1 MELIASRHHLMK
13 KFMRLGVFKLCLAN
27 KKFHINSRRH
37 FLLQTSQDSKTSI
50 HFRFI
55 TCYTMNM
62 LLCTLSREGAN
73 RFTYGLYHCIKNI
86 STLAAEQMTNND
98 FLQEADY
105 YKAL

>member
-1 MELIASRHHLMK
+1 
-13 KFMRLGVFKLCLAN
+13 
-27 KKFHINSRRH
+27 
-37 FLLQTSQDSKTSI
+37 
-50 HFRFI
+50 
-55 TCYTMNM
+55 M